1 MERKVY
7 SKEKQIITSTI
18 SILLILVLYSWQV
31 YQKYVAGNPE
41 LINDFKFW
49 GKSFIIMVP
58 IMIGALI
65 LIHIVFAIVHKI
77 ITNEDI
83 STVTDEMD
91 RLIDLKA
98 LRISHW
104 MHTLG
109 LFLAM
114 GSQALGMQV
123 WVLFVILISSC
134 FIGAIAE
141 GAAKIYFY
149 RRGI

>member
-18 SILLILVLYSWQV
+18 SILLILAMYCWYV
-31 YQKYVAGNPE
+31 YQNYVVGNPE
-41 LINDFKFW
+41 LINDIKFW
-49 GKSFIIMVP
+49 GKSFIVMVP

-65 LIHIVFAIVHKI
+65 LINIVFAIVNKI

-104 MHTLG
+104 MHTIG
-109 LFLAM
+109 IILAM
-114 GSQALGMQV
+114 GSQAMGMQV

-134 FIGAIAE
+134 FIGAISE
-141 GAAKIYFY
+141 GASKIYFY